1 MSQSDQPSLR
11 EQLEAEKRSRIE
23 ELLSPH
29 RARREELEGK
39 RNQHIDA
46 VEKIDAEIAEIDA
59 AIEEIEGTSGRKR
72 AAAKKKATKARE
84 EKPAVNEDWVIQKLR
99 ERPVTPAELSKL
111 AKAEG
116 YNGRSAKEIAQ
127 SLEGANRLRRN
138 GEQYELAA

>member
-116 YNGRSAKEIAQ
+116 FNGRSAKEIAQ

>member
-99 ERPVTPAELSKL
+99 ERPVTPAELAKL

-116 YNGRSAKEIAQ
+116 FNGRSAKEIAQ

>member
-1 MSQSDQPSLR
+1 MSQSEQPSLR

-23 ELLSPH
+23 ELLAPH
-29 RARREELEGK
+29 RARREELEAK

-46 VEKIDAEIAEIDA
+46 VEKIDAEIGEIDA
-59 AIEEIEGTSGRKR
+59 AVEEIEGTSGRKR
-72 AAAKKKATKARE
+72 AAKKKAAKARE

>member
-99 ERPVTPAELSKL
+99 ERPVTPAELAKL

-116 YNGRSAKEIAQ
+116 FNGRSAKDIAQ